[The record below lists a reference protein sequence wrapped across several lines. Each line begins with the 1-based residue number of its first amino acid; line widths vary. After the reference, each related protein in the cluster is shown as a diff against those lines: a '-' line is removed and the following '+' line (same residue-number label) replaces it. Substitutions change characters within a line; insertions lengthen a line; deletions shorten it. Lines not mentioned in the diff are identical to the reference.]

1 MSEYK
6 LKTGKLGEKVVGA
19 YKKGEDAFVDTFL
32 EKDEGGDGDLRL
44 KTGKVGEAVVKG
56 YQEVEDTFVGAY
68 KKIEDAFVDKFL
80 EKVEPDQEKK
90 AETSPKSSVE
100 EDSARQEP
108 DATETS
114 NSESDS

>member
-19 YKKGEDAFVDTFL
+19 YKKVEDAFVDTFL
-32 EKDEGGDGDLRL
+32 EKGEGGDGDLHL

-68 KKIEDAFVDKFL
+68 KKIEDAFVDRFL
-80 EKVEPDQEKK
+80 EKVEPDQEDKAGVSSENDGEREQAD
-90 AETSPKSSVE
+90 AETA
-100 EDSARQEP
+100 DSDR
-108 DATETS
+108 
-114 NSESDS
+114 DS